1 MAKPLEDQWVKR
13 FFSGRKRCPGKP
25 ALWFPG
31 VFYCVDFMEKRVSIY
46 LVRHGNTE
54 ANRRGLYCGRSD
66 LSLDETGIL
75 QARALSSRLDLAGID
90 ICFSSPLARC
100 RQTAEIIFD
109 CKGIVFDADLAEID
123 FGAWELKNWDEISAL
138 FPLESM
144 KWLKQENDFMFPSGE
159 SVEDFFKR
167 IERSAFRIK
176 SRSFSGN
183 YERVAV
189 VAHSGVIRALIC
201 FLTGTGLER
210 FMDIEIGN
218 ASVSCLEIE
227 GGKAEIKFMN
237 DRSHLAG
244 KLCANS

>member
-1 MAKPLEDQWVKR
+1 M
-13 FFSGRKRCPGKP
+13 GKSF
-25 ALWFPG
+25 L
-31 VFYCVDFMEKRVSIY
+31 IY
-46 LVRHGNTE
+46 LVRHGATE
-54 ANRRGLYCGRSD
+54 ANHKRIYCGRSD
-66 LSLDETGIL
+66 LPLDATGIL
-75 QARALSSRLDLAGID
+75 QAGELSKRSDLTEID
-90 ICFSSPLARC
+90 ACFSSPLARC

-109 CKGIVFDADLAEID
+109 HKNIMFDSDLLEID
-123 FGAWELKNWDEISAL
+123 FGAWELKNWDEISVL

-144 KWLKQENDFMFPSGE
+144 KWLKQDKDFVFPSGE
-159 SVEDFFKR
+159 SVDGFFKR

-183 YERVAV
+183 YERIAV

-227 GGKAEIKFMN
+227 GDKAEIKFMN